1 MSTEPIPQAARERLG
16 LLLRRVELAG
26 QYQRAAR
33 ARQLGLHQ
41 VELAALEHLVVVGG
55 LTPGE
60 LSHRLGLTSGGVTA
74 LAGRL
79 IEAGYVERG
88 PHPRDRRMK
97 VLTATAAGEAHV
109 ADFAGPALAPAERA
123 LAWISDDDA
132 QLLER
137 FLELLGGLKERA
149 AAATPGPAAE
159 RSGDGYTPALLM

>member
-1 MSTEPIPQAARERLG
+1 
-16 LLLRRVELAG
+16 VELAG

-41 VELAALEHLVVVGG
+41 VELAALEHLVVLGG

-79 IEAGYVERG
+79 IAAGYVVRE
-88 PHPRDRRMK
+88 PHPSDRRMK
-97 VLTATAAGEAHV
+97 ILEPTAAGRQHV
-109 ADFAGPALAPAERA
+109 AEFAEPVLAPAERV
-123 LAWISDDDA
+123 LAWVGDEDA
-132 QLLER
+132 RLLER
-137 FLELLGGLKERA
+137 FLELIGGLKERA

-159 RSGDGYTPALLM
+159 RSGDDYRPALLM